1 MLLLLSLLLYLDHA
15 ICNRYVNSCDY
26 IHSYY
31 QQLKNN
37 GHQNNELSPLVS
49 HEVAHSRQL
58 FQFCPELVLA
68 VPLMFRIPLQ
78 FIPPQDELKMA
89 LKLRKPLYRAQSPIN
104 KPMCSF
110 VIYVN
115 KKCDGRLGRKG
126 SITGVCYGRGLD
138 LASLFVKNQKKK
150 EKKQQH

>member
-1 MLLLLSLLLYLDHA
+1 M
-15 ICNRYVNSCDY
+15 
-26 IHSYY
+26 
-31 QQLKNN
+31 
-37 GHQNNELSPLVS
+37 
-49 HEVAHSRQL
+49 
-58 FQFCPELVLA
+58 VLA
-68 VPLMFRIPLQ
+68 VPLMFRRITLQ